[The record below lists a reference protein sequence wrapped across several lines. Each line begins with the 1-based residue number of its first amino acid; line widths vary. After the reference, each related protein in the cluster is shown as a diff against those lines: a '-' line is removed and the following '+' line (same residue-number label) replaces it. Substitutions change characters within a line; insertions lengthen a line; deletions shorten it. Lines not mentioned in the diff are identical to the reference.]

1 MISKEELTSFPALSV
16 YISRVTNGC
25 ETTDVTTTP
34 GYSNRL
40 AVTSIWHSLAQD
52 MDAGGVEDEI
62 GAEFCTRVVGST
74 RVVMIDRVTKTV
86 DTVVNAGNV
95 VVKSDVGPGR

>member
-1 MISKEELTSFPALSV
+1 M
-16 YISRVTNGC
+16 
-25 ETTDVTTTP
+25 
-34 GYSNRL
+34 
-40 AVTSIWHSLAQD
+40 
-52 MDAGGVEDEI
+52 EDEI

>member
-16 YISRVTNGC
+16 YMSRVTNGC

-52 MDAGGVEDEI
+52 MDAGVEDGI
-62 GAEFCTRVVGST
+62 GAEVCTRLVGST

-86 DTVVNAGNV
+86 DIVVNAGNV
-95 VVKSDVGPGR
+95 VVKIDVGPGR